1 MVSSTFGK
9 RVTSLESRETKA
21 SVLTSVQPF
30 YSFEGDIVTQPSTGA
45 SGELIRDIREELTF
59 ALRAI
64 TGDFEV
70 GSLIE
75 SSSTVGI
82 LIDKTVLIQRSYFR
96 VSIL

>member
-45 SGELIRDIREELTF
+45 SGELIRDIREGSFT
-59 ALRAI
+59 LRAI
-64 TGDFEV
+64 TE
-70 GSLIE
+70 
-75 SSSTVGI
+75 I
-82 LIDKTVLIQRSYFR
+82 LKLDRLLNPHLLYWDS
-96 VSIL
+96 